1 MVLSLFGEDRQG
13 AHGRSSAG
21 GGLLARVIALLWNVE
36 KSGCGDDR
44 SAPAPDEPE
53 HGEGGARDRDTR
65 RVTRPTPELEIG
77 IGELQTATPP
87 SAVDSSRPAEA
98 RKPLGGE
105 LLDIVERA
113 LDR

>member
-1 MVLSLFGEDRQG
+1 MVLSLFSEDRQD
-13 AHGRSSAG
+13 AHGRSSAR

-36 KSGCGDDR
+36 KSDCGDDR

-53 HGEGGARDRDTR
+53 HDEGGAHDTR
-65 RVTRPTPELEIG
+65 RVMRSTPELEIG
-77 IGELQTATPP
+77 IGELQTATSP
-87 SAVDSSRPAEA
+87 SAVGSSRPEA